1 MFKLHNVVPRPPSRA
16 DRTRGGI
23 VRARACAA
31 LVAIIAAA
39 GFAVVGVPELQGALA
54 KSSSSPLPVLR
65 MGASGS
71 AVRTLQHWLTD
82 VGLPTTADGSF
93 GQGTKRSVIRFQ
105 KAADLSPA
113 SGTVG
118 THTATMLQQWVSKHK
133 SVTTKSGVR
142 NEPAANA
149 SDPLTKVLRMGSTG
163 PQVKTLQTWLTTVGD
178 AVSENGTFGAS
189 TKQAVI
195 IFQQAAELAPPS
207 GTVGAQTASTLQ
219 TWVQTGKKVPAS
231 FLQPPT
237 PTNTTPNS
245 SSGWVF
251 PLKPISRVLK
261 PSAWTQDQGV
271 DIGTINN
278 QCGPKVTEVAVT
290 NGTIVQEGIDGFG
303 PAAPVLKVASGQY
316 RGRYVYYGH
325 ALPALVNVGAH
336 VTTGEPIAEVGC
348 GDVGLSSAP
357 HVEIGISVPAG
368 PPCCPD
374 FHQTSQ
380 TMYDIVK
387 SLWNKAH

>member
-1 MFKLHNVVPRPPSRA
+1 V
-16 DRTRGGI
+16 
-23 VRARACAA
+23 
-31 LVAIIAAA
+31 LVAMIAAA
-39 GFAVVGVPELQGALA
+39 SFAVVGVPELQSALA
-54 KSSSSPLPVLR
+54 KSSSPLPVLR
-65 MGASGS
+65 MGSSGG
-71 AVRTLQHWLTD
+71 AVRTLQHWLTN
-82 VGLPTTADGSF
+82 VGLRTMADGSF
-93 GQGTKRSVIRFQ
+93 GPGTRRSVIRFQ
-105 KAADLSPA
+105 NAAHLSPA

-118 THTATMLQQWVSKHK
+118 AQTAVTLQRWVSKHK
-133 SVTTKSGVR
+133 TVTSKSGVS

-163 PQVKTLQTWLTTVGD
+163 AQVKTLQTWLTTVGD
-178 AVSENGTFGAS
+178 PVAENGTFGS
-189 TKQAVI
+189 TTKQAVI
-195 IFQQAAELAPPS
+195 IFQQAAALAPPS
-207 GTVGAQTASTLQ
+207 GTVGVQTASTLQ
-219 TWVQTGKKVPAS
+219 TWVQTGKQVPAS
-231 FLQPPT
+231 FLKPPA
-237 PTNTTPNS
+237 PTGTPNS
-245 SSGWVF
+245 NSGWVF
-251 PLKPISRVLK
+251 PLTPMSRVLK

-271 DIGTINN
+271 DIGTVNN
-278 QCGPKVTEVAVT
+278 QCGSKVKEVAVT

-316 RGRYVYYGH
+316 KGRYVYYGH

-357 HVEIGISVPAG
+357 HVEIGISVPGG

-387 SLWNKAH
+387 SLWDKGH